1 MNTASD
7 LIEKVEERESAQK
20 SRVEFWMKVAGV
32 AFGLWAVMIPLGV
45 LMLTSSVD
53 KVVHAQAT
61 FTQEFRDYVL
71 AMERRVTLLE
81 ERQAVVLKTLQ
92 DYKAKFETHQE
103 KSK

>member
-1 MNTASD
+1 MNALTD
-7 LIEKVEERESAQK
+7 QIEAVEQRDAEEK

-53 KVVHAQAT
+53 KVISTQT
-61 FTQEFRDYVL
+61 SFTVEFREYVL

-81 ERQAVVLKTLQ
+81 ERQSQVIKILQ